1 MTFIAC
7 KAAEIGARRTLAGAL
22 AALLPLAILSGC
34 DSTSGPDSPPGTLP
48 DPPPGSPQLGRA
60 PYLQMLGERS
70 VLVAFRTTESAPATV
85 DYGPTPAFGQSVASP
100 AGTRHA
106 VQIGGLTPG
115 QRYFYRVRVGSA
127 TLAGDDTHFFET
139 DAGRADPEFSF
150 FATGDVGQPGGEQ
163 ATTAARVLA
172 TQPRAELGLICG
184 DVIYPDGESSGY
196 DENLMQ
202 PWSAL
207 LRSVAV
213 WPALGNHDWH
223 VDPDIN
229 FRAEWYLPGNEHY
242 YSFDR
247 GNTHFVA
254 LDTRDGDIYDAAN
267 QVAWLRAD
275 LAAHRDAT
283 WTVAYYH
290 HPGYTCT
297 YKDYNDAVIA
307 TLHPVL
313 DEFEVDVVFMGHA
326 HTYERLYPMRSG
338 QVVARDQEP
347 SYQDP
352 GGTVYVITGCGAK
365 TNSSTTPDCEINAV
379 AIDRAI
385 LFTHVTVRG
394 RTLEL
399 RTIESETGT
408 VRDRMTITKTQ

>member
-1 MTFIAC
+1 MTSIAC
-7 KAAEIGARRTLAGAL
+7 KAGESEARRTLVAGL
-22 AALLPLAILSGC
+22 ATLLVVAILSGC
-34 DSTSGPDSPPGTLP
+34 DSTSGPGTPPGSDP
-48 DPPPGSPQLGRA
+48 NPPPGSVQLLRA
-60 PYLQMLGERS
+60 PYLQLLGERS
-70 VLVAFRTTESAPATV
+70 VIVAFRTTEAASAV
-85 DYGPTPAFGQSVASP
+85 VEYGPTPGLGQSVASP
-100 AGTRHA
+100 VGTQHA
-106 VQIGGLTPG
+106 VEIDGLAPG
-115 QRYFYRVRVGSA
+115 QRYYYKVRAGTT
-127 TLAGDDTHFFET
+127 TLAGDATHFFET
-139 DAGRADPEFSF
+139 DAGRADSEFSF
-150 FATGDVGQPGGEQ
+150 FVTGDIGQPGGEQ
-163 ATTAARVLA
+163 ATTGSRILA
-172 TQPRAELGLICG
+172 TQPRAEIGLICG

-202 PWSAL
+202 PWAGL
-207 LRSVAV
+207 LRNVAV

-223 VDPDIN
+223 VDPDLN

-247 GNTHFVA
+247 GNTHFIA

-275 LAAHRDAT
+275 LEAHRDAT
-283 WTVAYYH
+283 WTIAYYH

-313 DEFEVDVVFMGHA
+313 DEFAVDVVFMGHA
-326 HTYERLYPMRSG
+326 HTYERLYPIRNG
-338 QVVARDQEP
+338 QVVAREQEP
-347 SYQDP
+347 NYQDP
-352 GGTVYVITGCGAK
+352 AGTVYVVTGAGAK
-365 TNSSTTPDCEINAV
+365 TNSSTTPDCDINAL
-379 AIDRAI
+379 AIDRTI

-399 RTIESETGT
+399 RTIESATGT